1 MTLTERRLLL
11 GMAKALLDT
20 RKAILREGM
29 IIPLIEGTDEG
40 ELRDMIS
47 AVESDGALI
56 VNLVS
61 EDKGIAKGRGNFYV
75 CKWPEGVIQS
85 DVLGKKVLID
95 GREQFVSALD
105 HQNELKAGEKVGVFV
120 QAKGL

>member
-20 RKAILREGM
+20 RRTILQDGM
-29 IIPLIEGTDEG
+29 MIPLAEGPDEG
-40 ELRDMIS
+40 QLRDMIS
-47 AVESDGALI
+47 AVESAGALI

-61 EDKGIAKGRGNFYV
+61 EDKGTVKGRGNFYV
-75 CKWPEGVIQS
+75 CKWPEGVIKS

-95 GREQFVSALD
+95 GREQFVNALE
-105 HQNELKAGEKVGVFV
+105 HQDGLNAGDKVGVFV
-120 QAKGL
+120 LAKGL